1 MRAVC
6 NEEKSIMKNHKVQL
20 SYHLMMAPAVIMLLI
35 FCYAPMFGIAI
46 AFQDFVP
53 AKGILGSR
61 WVGLD
66 NFKFMFALPDV
77 GQVLTNTIII
87 SFFKIILGI
96 LVPVCFALLLNEIR
110 LKFFKKTVQ
119 TIVYLPHFLSWVV
132 LAAVVQ
138 YIFGFGGPIN
148 DLAVSTGGSRTLFMA
163 SNTWFQPICILTDTW
178 KEFGYGSIIYLAA
191 LTSIDPG
198 LYEASA
204 IDGANRWQQLLH
216 VTLPGIV
223 PTIVLMVTM
232 SLPNILNANFDQIY
246 NLYNPLVYQTG
257 DIIDTYVYR
266 IGMVQ
271 REYSF
276 ATGVGLIKSTVGMVL
291 MVVANQLTIKL
302 TGRKMF

>member
-1 MRAVC
+1 
-6 NEEKSIMKNHKVQL
+6 MKDHKVQL
-20 SYHLMMAPAVIMLLI
+20 SYHFMLAPAVIVLLI
-35 FCYAPMFGIAI
+35 FCYVPMFGISI

-66 NFKFMFALPDV
+66 NFKFMFALPHV
-77 GQVLTNTIII
+77 GQVLMNTITI
-87 SFFKIILGI
+87 SLFKIILGI

-110 LKFFKKTVQ
+110 LRHFKKTVQ

-138 YIFGFGGPIN
+138 YVFDFNGPIN
-148 DLAVSTGGSRTLFMA
+148 NLAVTMGGARTLFMA

-204 IDGANRWQQLLH
+204 IDGANRWQQMLH

-223 PTIVLMVTM
+223 PTIVLMLTM
-232 SLPNILNANFDQIY
+232 NLPNILNANFDQIY

-266 IGMVQ
+266 IGIVQ
-271 REYSF
+271 REYSL
-276 ATGVGLIKSTVGMVL
+276 ATGVGLIKSVVGMAL
-291 MVVANQLTIKL
+291 MLIANQLTIKL
-302 TGRKMF
+302 TNRKMF

>member
-1 MRAVC
+1 
-6 NEEKSIMKNHKVQL
+6 MKNQKDQL
-20 SYHLMMAPAVIMLLI
+20 SYRLMLAPAIITLLI
-35 FCYAPMFGIAI
+35 FSYAPMVGIVI

-53 AKGILGSR
+53 AKGIFGSR

-77 GQVLTNTIII
+77 TQVLVNTIII

-96 LVPVCFALLLNEIR
+96 LIPVCFALLLNEIR
-110 LKFFKKTVQ
+110 LKFFKKVVQ

-138 YIFGFGGPIN
+138 YVFGYDGPIN
-148 DLAVSTGGSRTLFMA
+148 NFAVSMGRAPTLFMA
-163 SNTWFQPICILTDTW
+163 SNTWFRPICIFTDTW

-204 IDGANRWQQLLH
+204 IDGANRWKQLLH

-271 REYSF
+271 REYSL
-276 ATGVGLIKSTVGMVL
+276 ATGVGLIKSVVGMVL
-291 MVVANQLTIKL
+291 MVAANQLTIKL
-302 TGRKMF
+302 TDRKMF